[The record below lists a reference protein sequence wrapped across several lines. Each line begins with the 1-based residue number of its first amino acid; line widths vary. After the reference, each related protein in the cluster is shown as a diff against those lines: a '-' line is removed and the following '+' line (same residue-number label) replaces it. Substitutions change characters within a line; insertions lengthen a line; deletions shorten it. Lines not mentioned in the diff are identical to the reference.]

1 MTILNFEL
9 IILNY
14 MKKTYL
20 QPETEILYL
29 RNMEMIALS
38 LKDEPAT
45 GDDAL
50 VKGDNNW
57 NIWDNSEEED

>member
-1 MTILNFEL
+1 
-9 IILNY
+9 

-38 LKDEPAT
+38 TVDTSANQDFGMDTKE
-45 GDDAL
+45 
-50 VKGDNNW
+50 DNTW
-57 NIWDNSEEED
+57 DIWEEE

>member
-1 MTILNFEL
+1 
-9 IILNY
+9 

-38 LKDEPAT
+38 LQDGYAD
-45 GDDAL
+45 GSDAL
-50 VKGDNNW
+50 VKEDNDWDIW
-57 NIWDNSEEED
+57 NSNDVEE

>member
-1 MTILNFEL
+1 
-9 IILNY
+9 

-38 LKDEPAT
+38 LGKGSA
-45 GDDAL
+45 DDSEVL
-50 VKGDNNW
+50 VKEDNDWDIW
-57 NIWDNSEEED
+57 NSNDVEE